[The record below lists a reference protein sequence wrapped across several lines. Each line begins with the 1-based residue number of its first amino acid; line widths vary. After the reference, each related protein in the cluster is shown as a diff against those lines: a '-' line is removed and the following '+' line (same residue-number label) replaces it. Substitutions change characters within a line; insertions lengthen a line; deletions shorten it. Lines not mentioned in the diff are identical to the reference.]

1 MYPTNQHIAEF
12 QQKILSFYATHKRD
26 LPWRHTT
33 DPYRILLSELMLQQ
47 TQVSRVVD
55 YYHKWL
61 QRWPTVADLAHA
73 KRPSVL
79 EMWMGLGYNNRA
91 VRLHTTAEIISE
103 KYHGD
108 VLEALHHYEELPGIG
123 RYTAHAVR
131 IFATNVDLVTI
142 DTNIRRI
149 LLNEFG
155 LDENFSDAE
164 LWNLAERCLPPGN
177 SREWHNALMDY
188 GALFLTSKTSGIKPK
203 TQQSRFQGSDRQVR
217 AGLLR
222 SLLTGPRPLSRL
234 QQEFT
239 IDEKRLQTI
248 LEKMEQEG
256 LIVLNVNTLYAIK
269 E

>member
-1 MYPTNQHIAEF
+1 MYPTDKPIAQF
-12 QQKILSFYATHKRD
+12 QEKILSFYAMHKRD
-26 LPWRHTT
+26 LPWRTT
-33 DPYRILLSELMLQQ
+33 SDPYRILLSELMLQQ
-47 TQVSRVVD
+47 TQVSRVVG

-61 QRWPTVADLAHA
+61 QRWPTVTDLAQA
-73 KRPSVL
+73 KRSSVL

-91 VRLHTTAEIISE
+91 VRLHRTADIIAE
-103 KYHGD
+103 KYCGN
-108 VLEALHHYEELPGIG
+108 VLEALLHYEELPGIG

-131 IFATNVDLVTI
+131 IFATNEDLVTI

-149 LLNEFG
+149 LLYEFE
-155 LDENFSDAE
+155 LDEDISDAE
-164 LWNLAERCLPPGN
+164 LWKLAEHCLPRGK

-217 AGLLR
+217 GGLLR
-222 SLLTGPRPLSRL
+222 SLLTGPLPFSSLH
-234 QQEFT
+234 QEFA
-239 IDEKRLQTI
+239 IDEKRLHTI

-256 LIVLNVNTLYAIK
+256 LIALNENTLYVIK